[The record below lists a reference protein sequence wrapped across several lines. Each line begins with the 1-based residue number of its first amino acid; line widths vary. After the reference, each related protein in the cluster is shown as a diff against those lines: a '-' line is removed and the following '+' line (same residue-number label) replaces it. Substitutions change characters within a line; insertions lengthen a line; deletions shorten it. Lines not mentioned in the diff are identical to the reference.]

1 MSKKKF
7 KASVLI
13 ITMIILGIILV
24 SSLSISLVSTR
35 ERKVAIGDFQSGQAF
50 QNAQSGVE
58 LVTYDIKKN
67 GYITVNQLA
76 NCDSGTKLIKD
87 TAISYTVELQDMQGV
102 RIDCNSASAIANIAY
117 LKSIGSFRDTQR
129 SIRATVPL
137 P

>member
-13 ITMIILGIILV
+13 ITMIILGIMLV

-58 LVTYDIKKN
+58 LVVQDIKSGK
-67 GYITVNQLA
+67 TFASQLS
-76 NCDSGTKLIKD
+76 NCNSGTKLIED